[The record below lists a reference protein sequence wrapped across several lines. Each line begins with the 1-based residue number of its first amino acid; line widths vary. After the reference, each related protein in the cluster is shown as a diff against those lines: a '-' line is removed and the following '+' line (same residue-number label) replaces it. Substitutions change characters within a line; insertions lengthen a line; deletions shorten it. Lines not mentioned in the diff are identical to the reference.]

1 MDIIKLSLAQE
12 SFANT
17 ACLEIER
24 EALLSFKQGLQDPL
38 GRLSSW
44 NGVDCCRW
52 SGIKCNIAGNVIK
65 INLRN
70 TVPSTSKRSCLGG
83 KINSTL
89 LELKYL
95 GYLDLSLNCFEGLQ
109 IPEFFGKLENLRYL
123 NLSFSLFEGEIP
135 PQLGNLSSLNYLD
148 LNMYDSSYSLS
159 SRNLRWLSGLAS
171 IKYLNMGNA
180 DLANLGS
187 ELLQVVNMLP
197 FLEELHFH
205 RCDLYNLPSS
215 LSYVNLTLLS
225 VLDLSD
231 NQIQSLIPNWI
242 YNLTSLTKLDL
253 SNDYY
258 NLNGNIPRECGDKD
272 SKEDPDP
279 QLYYGFE
286 GRIPGSLGS
295 LCGLKVLNLSGNLL
309 TGGLDKFVDSFT
321 TFCPDN
327 SLVSLSLNGNQLA
340 GGLPNSL
347 GKLKYLKQLHISHNC
362 FWGSIP
368 ESVGNLSFLQELDVS
383 LNEMNG
389 TIPRT
394 LGQLS
399 RITDL
404 NFRDNHWQ
412 GVLTE
417 DHFMTLARLQYL
429 YVSTDRARPLVF
441 NATTEWSPPFRLLSL
456 ELYNCIVGPAFPA
469 WIRAQS
475 ELNHVVLH
483 KAGIE
488 DTIPEEWFFNI
499 SSQVTHLQL
508 SYNKIK
514 GKLPQKLKFPALGYI
529 DLRKNQF
536 EGSLPLWLPNAAEIY
551 LQQNLFSGPI
561 PDDISELTQL
571 QVFDVSENHL
581 TGMIPPSLC
590 LMTNLGI
597 LSLRD
602 NQLSGK
608 LPTCWDDSQSIYIL
622 DISSN
627 NLSGEIPSSLG
638 RLYDIIVLSLSNN
651 SLSGEIPSSLQ
662 NITHLESLDLGN
674 NKLSG
679 NLPQWIGNVSLKLW
693 ILRLSS
699 NKLTGIIP
707 AQWCNLSTLHIL
719 DLAENSLSGVIPS
732 CLGHLRTLVYT
743 KSDSTVGYGGWLGH
757 TFKEQMFMVTKGR
770 ELEYSSTLKLV
781 NIINLSGNNLTGEI
795 PPGITNLT
803 ALGTLNL
810 SRNHLT
816 GSIPNEIGNMRR
828 LETLDLS
835 HNKLSEPI
843 PDSISLLH
851 SLSHLNV
858 SYNNLVGRIPT
869 GNQLQTLTD
878 VSMFD
883 GNPLLCGKP
892 LLSKCRGSEVGS
904 DVPISESP
912 DNDFQSELE
921 NLLCY
926 CCGYVFG
933 ICCVWCTLWKMA
945 TWREAYFGLF
955 KLA

>member
-12 SFANT
+12 SFASTN
-17 ACLEIER
+17 CLEIER
-24 EALLSFKQGLQDPL
+24 GALLSFKQGLQDPL

-70 TVPSTSKRSCLGG
+70 SVPSTSK
-83 KINSTL
+83 
-89 LELKYL
+89 
-95 GYLDLSLNCFEGLQ
+95 
-109 IPEFFGKLENLRYL
+109 
-123 NLSFSLFEGEIP
+123 
-135 PQLGNLSSLNYLD
+135 
-148 LNMYDSSYSLS
+148 
-159 SRNLRWLSGLAS
+159 RNLRWLSGLAS

-205 RCDLYNLPSS
+205 RCDLYNLPIS
-215 LSYVNLTLLS
+215 LPYVNLTLLS

-242 YNLTSLTKLDL
+242 HNLSSLTKLDL

-309 TGGLDKFVDSFT
+309 TGGLDEFVDSFT

-340 GGLPNSL
+340 GGLPSSL

-456 ELYNCIVGPAFPA
+456 ELYDCIVGPAFPA

-581 TGMIPPSLC
+581 IGMIPPSLC
-590 LMTNLGI
+590 LMTNLII
-597 LSLRD
+597 LSLRN

-627 NLSGEIPSSLG
+627 NLSGEIPSSLSL
-638 RLYDIIVLSLSNN
+638 LY
-651 SLSGEIPSSLQ
+651 
-662 NITHLESLDLGN
+662 
-674 NKLSG
+674 G

-699 NKLTGIIP
+699 NKLTGTIP

-743 KSDSTVGYGGWLGH
+743 KSDSTVGYGGWLRH
-757 TFKEQMFMVTKGR
+757 TFEEQMFMVTKGR

-781 NIINLSGNNLTGEI
+781 NIINLSSNNLTGEI

-926 CCGYVFG
+926 CCG
-933 ICCVWCTLWKMA
+933 L
-945 TWREAYFGLF
+945 
-955 KLA
+955 KLTSSIY